1 MKDIAYE
8 MSVLKWQGF
17 LLSKKIDEYMIY
29 NAVLCNI
36 SLDALL
42 LLHFMA
48 KIKMFYDGK

>member
-36 SLDALL
+36 RLDALL
-42 LLHFMA
+42 LLHFIV